1 MYFYNGEPVT
11 KVRFYTVGNRS
22 LVEFTQVD
30 GSKKITDGSELTT
43 EIPKEFIADNKQ
55 FKQKTTEQQQEQQQ
69 EQEQEQDESTVETE
83 TETEIETVVE
93 ADSFEPFTLV
103 SKDGEEEIKIESKE
117 DLEAVYE
124 AYGLTE
130 EGVTGLLEGTQKSHK
145 GFKISK

>member
-43 EIPKEFIADNKQ
+43 EIPKEFIADSKQ
-55 FKQKTTEQQQEQQQ
+55 FKQKTTEQQQQQQ
-69 EQEQEQDESTVETE
+69 EEEQDEPTVETE
-83 TETEIETVVE
+83 TETVVE

-145 GFKISK
+145 GFRISK